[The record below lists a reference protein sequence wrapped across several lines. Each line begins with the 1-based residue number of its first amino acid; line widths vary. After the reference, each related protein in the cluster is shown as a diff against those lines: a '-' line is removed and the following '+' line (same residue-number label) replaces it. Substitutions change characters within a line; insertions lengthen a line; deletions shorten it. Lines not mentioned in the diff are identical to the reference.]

1 MGAEAS
7 LLITCL
13 VDTLFPGVGHAS
25 VAVLERTG
33 TRVRVP
39 MEQTCCGQMHQNAGH
54 PDDATRLMRRTI
66 AAFADAEV
74 VVSPSPSCAAQVVE
88 HYPHLADRTG
98 DAGLLREAHDLA
110 ARTRD
115 LSTYLVEDL
124 GVEDVGAPPFPRSVT
139 YHPTCHGLRLL
150 GIGDRPRRLLRRVPG
165 IELRELPGATS
176 CCGFGGTFAVTN
188 ADVSTAMM
196 RDKLAAVRGTGA
208 EVLASADSSCLMH
221 MGGGLQ
227 RQRAGVGAVHYAEI
241 LAGMADD
248 DPRLAPAR
256 VGADAR

>member
-1 MGAEAS
+1 MGTRAS

-13 VDTLFPGVGHAS
+13 VDTLFPDVGRAS
-25 VAVLERTG
+25 VAVLERVGVT
-33 TRVRVP
+33 VDVP

-66 AAFADAEV
+66 SAFADAEV
-74 VVSPSPSCAAQVVE
+74 VVSPSPSCAAQVVV
-88 HYPHLADRTG
+88 HYPHLAERTG
-98 DAGLLREAHDLA
+98 DAGLLREARDLA

-124 GVEDVGAPPFPRSVT
+124 GIEDVGAPAFAHTVT
-139 YHPTCHGLRLL
+139 YHPTCHGLRML
-150 GIGDRPRRLLRRVPG
+150 GIADRPQRLLRHVPG
-165 IELRELPGATS
+165 IDLVDLPGATS

-196 RDKLAAVRGTGA
+196 DDKLAAVASTRA
-208 EVLASADSSCLMH
+208 EVLSAADSSCLMH

-227 RQRAGVGAVHYAEI
+227 HRHSAVRPLHYAEI
-241 LAGMADD
+241 LAGVRDD
-248 DPRLAPAR
+248 DARRDAPTLEVVR
-256 VGADAR
+256 

>member
-1 MGAEAS
+1 MGTTAS

-13 VDTLFPGVGHAS
+13 VDTLFPDVGRAS
-25 VAVLERTG
+25 VRVLERAG
-33 TRVRVP
+33 VRVEVP
-39 MEQTCCGQMHQNAGH
+39 MEQTCCGQMHQNGGH

-88 HYPHLADRTG
+88 HYPHLAERSG
-98 DAGLLREAHDLA
+98 DAGLLREARDLA

-115 LSTYLVEDL
+115 LSTYLVDDL
-124 GVEDVGAPPFPRSVT
+124 GVLDVGAPAFPHAVT

-150 GIGDRPRRLLRRVPG
+150 RIGDRPQRLLRRVP
-165 IELRELPGATS
+165 ELQLRELPGAET

-188 ADVSTAMM
+188 AAVSTAMLD
-196 RDKLAAVRGTGA
+196 DKLAAIRGTGA
-208 EVLASADSSCLMH
+208 SVLTAADSSCLMH

-227 RQRAGVGAVHYAEI
+227 RRRAGVRPLHYAEI
-241 LAGMADD
+241 LAGVAPTDD
-248 DPRLAPAR
+248 RLPASAG
-256 VGADAR
+256 VLAR

>member
-1 MGAEAS
+1 MGTRAS

-13 VDTLFPGVGHAS
+13 VDTLFPDVGRAT
-25 VAVLERTG
+25 VRVLERVG
-33 TRVRVP
+33 VGVDVP
-39 MEQTCCGQMHQNAGH
+39 LEQTCCGQMHQNGGH
-54 PDDATRLMRRTI
+54 PDDAVRLMRRTI

-74 VVSPSPSCAAQVVE
+74 IVSPSPSCAAQVVE

-98 DAGLLREAHDLA
+98 DAGLIREARAIA

-124 GVEDVGAPPFPRSVT
+124 GTEDVGAPAFPHSVT

-150 GIGDRPRRLLRRVPG
+150 RIGDRPQRLLRRVPG

-196 RDKLAAVRGTGA
+196 EDKLAAVRGTGA
-208 EVLASADSSCLMH
+208 EVLTAADSSCLMH
-221 MGGGLQ
+221 MGGGLS
-227 RQRAGVGAVHYAEI
+227 RQRAPVRPLHYAEI
-241 LAGMADD
+241 LAGVAPADD
-248 DPRLAPAR
+248 RLPASLT
-256 VGADAR
+256 ASAR

>member
-1 MGAEAS
+1 MGTRAS

-13 VDTLFPGVGHAS
+13 VDTMYPGVGRAS
-25 VAVLERTG
+25 VAVLERVGVTLD
-33 TRVRVP
+33 VP
-39 MEQTCCGQMHQNAGH
+39 MEQTCCGQMHQNGGH

-66 AAFADAEV
+66 DAFRDAEV

-88 HYPHLADRTG
+88 HYPHLAERSG
-98 DAGLLREAHDLA
+98 DAGLLREARALA

-124 GVEDVGAPPFPRSVT
+124 GVEDVGAPAFPHSVT

-150 GIGDRPRRLLRRVPG
+150 GIGDRPQRMLRNVPG
-165 IELRELPGATS
+165 IELRELPQATS

-196 RDKLAAVRGTGA
+196 DDKLKHVRQTGA
-208 EVLASADSSCLMH
+208 EVLAAADSSCLMH
-221 MGGGLQ
+221 LGGGLS
-227 RQRAGVGAVHYAEI
+227 RQRAPVRPLHYAEI
-241 LAGMADD
+241 LAGVPASDG
-248 DPRLAPAR
+248 RLPKALRAGAR
-256 VGADAR
+256 